1 MQYSVM
7 TFRIQRAA
15 SRDATVLTISG
26 EIAEGHESDLR
37 ALLDA
42 EAARTIV
49 LDLAQLTVVDRDGVL
64 LLAGYEA
71 RGAVLAN
78 CPGYVRAWID
88 RETQESRMTT
98 ARESMAREDTFT
110 GTDGLRVFYRTWRPA
125 DAARAVVVIVPGFNS
140 HSGYYEWAAGQLAA
154 AGAAVYAV
162 DLRGRGKSDGPRFYV
177 GSFDEY
183 LSDVDGVVDAARS
196 HEPGLPVFLLG
207 HSAGG
212 VLACLYA
219 LDHQA
224 RLAGLLCESF
234 AFRTPAPDFALA
246 VLKGLS
252 HLFPHAHVLHLKNE
266 DFSRDTQVVE
276 AMNRDP
282 LIANETQPT
291 QTVAEL
297 VRADERLK
305 EAFPNIT
312 LPVLILHGTADRA
325 AKASG
330 SQMFFDAVGA
340 KDKTL
345 KLYDGA
351 FHDLLNDL
359 DKQAVMADITAWIQA
374 HLPNA

>member
-1 MQYSVM
+1 M

-15 SRDATVLTISG
+15 SGDATVFMISG
-26 EIAEGHESDLR
+26 EIADGHEADLR

-42 EAARTIV
+42 GAARKIV
-49 LDLAQLTVVDRDGVL
+49 LDLAELTVVDRGGVL

-88 RETQESRMTT
+88 KERQESRMTT
-98 ARESMAREDTFT
+98 ARESVAREDTFT
-110 GTDGLRVFYRTWRPA
+110 GTGGLRVFYRSWRPA

-140 HSGYYEWAAGQLAA
+140 HSGYYEWAAGQLTATGVAA
-154 AGAAVYAV
+154 YAV
-162 DLRGRGKSDGPRFYV
+162 DLRGRGKSDGDRFYV
-177 GSFDEY
+177 ESFDEY
-183 LSDVDGVVDAARS
+183 LSDVDGAVNVARS

-219 LDHQA
+219 LEHQA

-234 AFRTPAPDFALA
+234 AFQTPAPDFALA
-246 VLKGLS
+246 ALKGLS

-266 DFSRDTQVVE
+266 DFSRDALIIQ
-276 AMNRDP
+276 AMNADP

-325 AKASG
+325 ARVSG
-330 SQMFFDAVGA
+330 SQMFNDAVGA

-345 KLYDGA
+345 KLYTGG

-359 DKQAVMADITAWIQA
+359 DKKTVMADITAWIEA
-374 HLPNA
+374 HLPNG